1 MKPDWSQR
9 LVAGSAC
16 VLSLLLASV
25 AQAAEPVVASNAWAR
40 ASMPGQQVGAAYL
53 ELRSATGATLTKAES
68 PAAASVEIHTMFMNN
83 GVMQMRRLEK
93 LALPA
98 GETVKLAPG
107 GMHLMLFGLK
117 KPLQKGEQVAL
128 TLHVRYADGNTG
140 QLEVRA
146 PVKALAH
153 QH

>member
-9 LVAGSAC
+9 LAACSAC
-16 VLSLLLASV
+16 ALSLLLASV
-25 AQAAEPVVASNAWAR
+25 ALAAEPVVASNAWAR

-53 ELRSATGATLTKAES
+53 DLRSTAGATLTKAES
-68 PAAASVEIHTMFMNN
+68 SAAQSVEIHTMFMNN

-128 TLHVRYADGNTG
+128 TLHLHYADGKTG

-146 PVKALAH
+146 PVKAVAH

>member
-9 LVAGSAC
+9 LVAGSAFA
-16 VLSLLLASV
+16 LSLLLASV
-25 AQAAEPVVASNAWAR
+25 ALAAEPVVASNAWAR

-53 ELRSATGATLTKAES
+53 ELRSAAGATLTAAES

-117 KPLQKGEQVAL
+117 KPLQQGEQVAL
-128 TLHVRYADGNTG
+128 TLHLRYADGNTG
-140 QLEVRA
+140 KLEVRA
-146 PVKALAH
+146 PVKAVAH